1 MEQSQAVRDAA
12 LEFYRSISSTDS
24 ETAISEQTT
33 SDDDAALLIGTDED
47 EWVEGRQ
54 GCIAAFTEQAQAGV
68 VVEPGDIQAYAEGT
82 VGWIADRPTV
92 VLPDGRRIRTR
103 VTAVYRLEDGRWR
116 QLASHMSVGGTD

>member
-33 SDDDAALLIGTDED
+33 SDDDAALLIGTDEA

-54 GCIAAFTEQAQAGV
+54 GLHCGV
-68 VVEPGDIQAYAEGT
+68 
-82 VGWIADRPTV
+82 
-92 VLPDGRRIRTR
+92 
-103 VTAVYRLEDGRWR
+103 
-116 QLASHMSVGGTD
+116 H